1 MLYQLILID
10 MAAIAV
16 EEHAILMTYEIILPI
31 QGVKNAEF
39 GKRSMF
45 PAHGMGLRTSV
56 FGSSWADAVHRV
68 YRFMEQ
74 RKVHL

>member
-1 MLYQLILID
+1 

-16 EEHAILMTYEIILPI
+16 EEYVILITYGIILPI

-45 PAHGMGLRTSV
+45 SIYGMGFRTSV
-56 FGSSWADAVHRV
+56 FGSSWADAVQRV
-68 YRFMEQ
+68 RRFME
-74 RKVHL
+74 